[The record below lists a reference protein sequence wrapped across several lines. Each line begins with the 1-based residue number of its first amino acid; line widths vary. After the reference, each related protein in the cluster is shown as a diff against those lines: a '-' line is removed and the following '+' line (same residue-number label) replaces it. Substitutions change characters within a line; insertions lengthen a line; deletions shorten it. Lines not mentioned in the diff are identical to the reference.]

1 MKKVV
6 IGLKI
11 IVFVMLFL
19 LCGKIFRF
27 ILVDDTKSYTRIMM
41 HELYNPEENIDVLF
55 VGSSHCYFSFVPT
68 IMDEIFGKN
77 TFNAGSSSQGLDA
90 SYELIREANKD
101 NDLEQVYLELYHRM
115 GTSGEN
121 KDRTLMMGTNI
132 ISDYMK
138 PSLRKWAFLLRA
150 SSKEHYVNSFIVARR
165 DWEKLF
171 EPEYIK
177 ELVKKKLSDDY
188 QNYEYASVS
197 NEGAAYQGKGYVTN
211 NGVAPEYYYFQCW
224 PIYADGVA
232 KDWQK
237 SLMQIIEYCEKEE
250 IELTLVSAP
259 MPNFALAGMGN
270 YDTYPEKVNELIEGT
285 GVKYYDF
292 NFCKEEYIPNTS
304 SIFRDSDHLNT
315 EGAELFSTVFAKFFT
330 GQISEEKLFY
340 DSYNEK
346 LAHLE
351 PMVLGLGHQDR
362 ASAYSEEIVRH
373 IHIVSTKE
381 TGMEYRI
388 ILTPQEGE
396 QYMVQD
402 FAENREFEV
411 PLSEHGICTVVSR
424 QIADPDNTVSTME
437 VIY

>member
-1 MKKVV
+1 MKK
-6 IGLKI
+6 IIICLKVLI
-11 IVFVMLFL
+11 FIVLFIA
-19 LCGKIFRF
+19 CGKFLRF
-27 ILVDDTKSYTRIMM
+27 ILVDDTESYTRIMM
-41 HELYNPEENIDVLF
+41 HELYNPEENIDILF

-68 IMDEIFGKN
+68 ITDEIFGKN

-115 GTSGEN
+115 GMSGEN

-138 PSLRKWAFLLRA
+138 PSLRKWMFLLRA

-188 QNYEYASVS
+188 QNYEYTYVTDA
-197 NEGAAYQGKGYVTN
+197 GAAYQGKGYVTN
-211 NGVAPEYYYFQCW
+211 NGAAPEYYYFQCW
-224 PIYADGVA
+224 PIYAEGVA

-270 YDTYPEKVNELIEGT
+270 YDDYPKKVYEIIEGT

-315 EGAELFSTVFAKFFT
+315 EGAELFSTVFAQFFT
-330 GQISEEKLFY
+330 GQISEEELFY
-340 DSYNEK
+340 NSYNEK

-362 ASAYSEEIVRH
+362 TSAYSEEIVRH

-411 PLSEHGICTVVSR
+411 PLSDHGVCTVVSR